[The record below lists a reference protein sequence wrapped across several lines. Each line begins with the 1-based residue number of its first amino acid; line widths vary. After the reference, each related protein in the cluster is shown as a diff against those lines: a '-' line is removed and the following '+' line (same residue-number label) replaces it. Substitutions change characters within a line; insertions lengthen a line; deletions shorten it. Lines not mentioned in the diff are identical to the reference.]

1 MSTNQPAQ
9 QKPQIPGQVYYRVK
23 CLQMEADQYL
33 REGQMEWYF
42 HDMREIYEE
51 LKPYYWHK
59 VKLTEE
65 DLKKRNHE

>member
-9 QKPQIPGQVYYRVK
+9 QKPQVPGQVYYRVK

-42 HDMREIYEE
+42 FNIMDIKDE
-51 LKPYYWHK
+51 LKPYFVHK
-59 VKLTEE
+59 VQLPQKDQKKPEE
-65 DLKKRNHE
+65 